1 MAITN
6 FVITVV
12 ALAAAASLMSRDV
25 RSSTTMLRRNMKQLR
40 VWMEEAAVEAKK
52 PGEQQPKLPGADK
65 KPPGANQEFPGKDP
79 SA

>member
-6 FVITVV
+6 FVIT
-12 ALAAAASLMSRDV
+12 AAAVAAVASLMSRDV
-25 RSSTTMLRRNMKQLR
+25 RSSTAMLRRNMKQIR

-52 PGEQQPKLPGADK
+52 PGEPPKLPGSDK
-65 KPPGANQEFPGKDP
+65 KPPEFPGKDP